1 MAGRVA
7 EAIDAHLQLLAVRPD
22 LPDSWYNLAYLQ
34 RCDRRFEEALVSYG
48 EALARGVS
56 GAEEVH
62 LNRAVILSEH
72 LERGEEAEAELQ
84 AGLRLNPRFLTGWLN
99 LGNLYEDWGDPA
111 RARAAYERALEIAP
125 SNGRALARRT
135 MIDIFTGTLGNASA
149 QLRAAL
155 ASPGISMEDAAE
167 LGFALGNA
175 LDAVCAYDQAFAAVA
190 EANRASRQS
199 APVDRR
205 YDPGKQEALVDALIA
220 MTPPSIADVAP
231 PAAPAPLFICGM
243 FRSGSTLAEQILAR
257 HSRIIAG
264 GELEFIPAMVRSRL
278 QPYPQALAGASN
290 ALLVELRQSY
300 LAELRAI
307 HPSANLVT
315 DKRVDNFLHIGLIKS
330 IFPDARIV
338 HTARHPLD
346 NILSI
351 YFLHFADG
359 VGYGASLED
368 AAHYFGQYRRL
379 MAHWQTRYPDDIFDL
394 SYDLLVTD
402 PEQAIHTLLGFL
414 GLPPEPL
421 MNQASATKSVRTPS
435 AWQVREPLH
444 TRSSGRWRN
453 YEAQLAGVRR
463 QLGL

>member
-1 MAGRVA
+1 M
-7 EAIDAHLQLLAVRPD
+7 
-22 LPDSWYNLAYLQ
+22 
-34 RCDRRFEEALVSYG
+34 VS
-48 EALARGVS
+48 A
-56 GAEEVH
+56 
-62 LNRAVILSEH
+62 
-72 LERGEEAEAELQ
+72 
-84 AGLRLNPRFLTGWLN
+84 
-99 LGNLYEDWGDPA
+99 
-111 RARAAYERALEIAP
+111 
-125 SNGRALARRT
+125 
-135 MIDIFTGTLGNASA
+135 
-149 QLRAAL
+149 
-155 ASPGISMEDAAE
+155 
-167 LGFALGNA
+167 
-175 LDAVCAYDQAFAAVA
+175 
-190 EANRASRQS
+190 
-199 APVDRR
+199 
-205 YDPGKQEALVDALIA
+205 
-220 MTPPSIADVAP
+220 
-231 PAAPAPLFICGM
+231 
-243 FRSGSTLAEQILAR
+243 
-257 HSRIIAG
+257 
-264 GELEFIPAMVRSRL
+264 RL
-278 QPYPQALAGASN
+278 QPYPKALAGASQ
-290 ALLVELRQSY
+290 ALLAELRQSF

-307 HPSANLVT
+307 HPDADLVT

-379 MAHWQTRYPDDIFDL
+379 MAHWRTRYPGEIFDF

-402 PEQAIHTLLGFL
+402 PEQAIQSLLGFL

-421 MNQASATKSVRTPS
+421 LKQASATKAVRTPS